1 MDKVFIKNAGQ
12 LVTCAGSRDLMIIED
27 GAVIIENGVISRV
40 GKTRELITE
49 VDENQCDVIDA
60 GGKPVLPGFV
70 DCHTHFCF
78 AGYRDDEFRWRLQG
92 MSYTEIMR
100 RGGGIVRTVQSTRAA
115 SFEELKSLSSRRL
128 NSMLSFGV
136 TTVEG
141 KTGYGL
147 DLETELKQVK
157 VMKELSRE
165 HPVDIAITF
174 LGAHAVPSEYKDN
187 PDEYINYLIQE
198 VMPVIVEEGGVD
210 FCDVFCDQGVF
221 TVEQTRQILL
231 RGQELGLKSRLHAD
245 EIAQVG
251 GAELAA
257 EMGAVSADHLLKVS
271 DKGIEMMAEAGVVA
285 VLLPIT
291 AFSLKEPYAPAR
303 KMLGAGLRV
312 ALATDLNP
320 GSCYSESIPLLFA
333 LSTLYMGL
341 TIEEAVLGLT
351 INAAAAIARDREIG
365 SIEVGKLG
373 DVIILDAPSYTHLA
387 YHIGVN
393 IVEKVIK
400 KGQIVFDKGEE

>member
-1 MDKVFIKNAGQ
+1 
-12 LVTCAGSRDLMIIED
+12 
-27 GAVIIENGVISRV
+27 
-40 GKTRELITE
+40 
-49 VDENQCDVIDA
+49 
-60 GGKPVLPGFV
+60 
-70 DCHTHFCF
+70 
-78 AGYRDDEFRWRLQG
+78 
-92 MSYTEIMR
+92 
-100 RGGGIVRTVQSTRAA
+100 
-115 SFEELKSLSSRRL
+115 
-128 NSMLSFGV
+128 
-136 TTVEG
+136 
-141 KTGYGL
+141 
-147 DLETELKQVK
+147 
-157 VMKELSRE
+157 
-165 HPVDIAITF
+165 
-174 LGAHAVPSEYKDN
+174 
-187 PDEYINYLIQE
+187 
-198 VMPVIVEEGGVD
+198 
-210 FCDVFCDQGVF
+210 
-221 TVEQTRQILL
+221 
-231 RGQELGLKSRLHAD
+231 
-245 EIAQVG
+245 
-251 GAELAA
+251 
-257 EMGAVSADHLLKVS
+257 MGAVSADHLLKVS